1 MPTPLD
7 QLHRD
12 HINQSR
18 LLNLLEHELQ
28 KMEEGENPS
37 YLNMYDIMNYMI
49 NYPDVFH
56 HPHEE
61 VLFKK
66 LKEVDRVAA
75 KTIDRLYEEH
85 KKLHE
90 LGSELE
96 RTLHMAISGN
106 IVSKEKLAGEIKE
119 YLETIREHMNIEES
133 QVFPLLR
140 EEMTQDDWERLQPS
154 LAQVQDPL
162 FGGVIADEF
171 SRLYESIM
179 ARGN

>member
-1 MPTPLD
+1 M
-7 QLHRD
+7 
-12 HINQSR
+12 I
-18 LLNLLEHELQ
+18 
-28 KMEEGENPS
+28 
-37 YLNMYDIMNYMI
+37 MYDIMNYMI

-61 VLFKK
+61 ILFKK
-66 LKEVDRVAA
+66 LKEVDTVAA
-75 KTIDRLYEEH
+75 KTIERLNEEH

-90 LGSELE
+90 LGAELE

-106 IVSKEKLAGEIKE
+106 IVSKDKLSSEIKE
-119 YLETIREHMNIEES
+119 YLEIIREHMNIEER

-140 EEMTQDDWERLQPS
+140 EEMTQDDWERLRPS
-154 LAQVQDPL
+154 LEQVQDPL

-179 ARGN
+179 GRGS